1 VLRCTAA
8 YITVVPQHAVRLYC
22 SVQYGH
28 TTAFAARF
36 SLLNKLFAEQGAMLT
51 HGPLSACRRRRATSL
66 RQLYR
71 HSCTAAPPICASCTA
86 ESLPRCGT
94 GSQALWR
101 AVSVAPPGIRAAA
114 AARSDCSSRPL
125 SLQQQPAL
133 TAAGRPRPQQSRTC
147 THQALTEP
155 TQIWWAAAAPV
166 PQVPPACARR
176 CLLLDVTVRC
186 AEGGCAVSGC
196 AMVARR
202 AAGRGTSCLWEH

>member
-1 VLRCTAA
+1 MHPPMLSRWRTLCSCGTSASRPSSILCSTRSRTNVLRCTAA

-125 SLQQQPAL
+125 SLQQPPAL
-133 TAAGRPRPQQSRTC
+133 TAA
-147 THQALTEP
+147 
-155 TQIWWAAAAPV
+155 AARSHCSSSP
-166 PQVPPACARR
+166 
-176 CLLLDVTVRC
+176 L
-186 AEGGCAVSGC
+186 
-196 AMVARR
+196 
-202 AAGRGTSCLWEH
+202 